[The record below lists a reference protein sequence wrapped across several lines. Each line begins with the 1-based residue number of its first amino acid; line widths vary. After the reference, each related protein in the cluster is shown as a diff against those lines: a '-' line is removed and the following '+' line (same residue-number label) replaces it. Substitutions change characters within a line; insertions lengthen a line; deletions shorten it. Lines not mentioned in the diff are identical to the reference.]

1 MVARSRARTHAALA
15 DLAGAETHGFDPM
28 IAAAC
33 AMDRAEQAA
42 GDAIDEQKRCLDAP
56 RGAEAQP

>member
-1 MVARSRARTHAALA
+1 MIARSRARTHAALA

-28 IAAAC
+28 IAADR

-42 GDAIDEQKRCLDAP
+42 ADAIYEHERCLDAL
-56 RGAEAQP
+56 RGVVAQP